1 MPLKSWF
8 SVLKKKH
15 SFNPHVG
22 MFNFGGKST
31 FKNILPFIKSKVL
44 AIFELETWGLVDLSY
59 THCGTEIDAQ
69 YFGDMNSFI
78 MS

>member
-8 SVLKKKH
+8 SVFKKKH

-22 MFNFGGKST
+22 RGKST

-44 AIFELETWGLVDLSY
+44 AIFELETWGLVDRSY

>member
-1 MPLKSWF
+1 
-8 SVLKKKH
+8 
-15 SFNPHVG
+15 
-22 MFNFGGKST
+22 MFN

-44 AIFELETWGLVDLSY
+44 AIFELETWGLVDRSY